1 MAEFALV
8 LPMLLVL
15 ILGITQLGFLFATQ
29 IGLANAAREGARY
42 GATVPSTDGSSAVAV
57 QNHLWNSGTGT
68 GALDQ
73 ALGFTP
79 DALSSRTV
87 SYCKYQTPNANWH
100 VRLRA
105 TVIYNHPLFVPIIGA
120 ILDPLDSPSTPG
132 AFQVT
137 VTEEMRVEN
146 ATNLTTAPSVGDC

>member
-8 LPMLLVL
+8 LPLLL
-15 ILGITQLGFLFATQ
+15 ILVLGITQFGFLFGTQ
-29 IGLANAAREGARY
+29 IGLSNAAREGARY
-42 GATVPSTDGSSAVAV
+42 GATVPTTDGSSAAAV
-57 QNHLWNSGTGT
+57 QNHLWNSGTAT

-73 ALGFTP
+73 ALGFTAS
-79 DALSSRTV
+79 ALSSHTV
-87 SYCKYQTPNANWH
+87 TYCKYQTPNGTWH

-105 TVIYNHPLFVPIIGA
+105 TIVYNHPLFVPIIGA
-120 ILDPLDSPSTPG
+120 ILDPLDSPSTPA

-146 ATNLTTAPSVGDC
+146 PTNLTTAPSVGDC